1 MEGCGEEK
9 KSVSK
14 CFMARLKKNTN
25 KTLSVVIVSA
35 NTQYSGLSKSYQDG
49 LFLLSSYKM
58 FSNSLTYIYG
68 ERIVEISMGV
78 LEDVKD

>member
-1 MEGCGEEK
+1 
-9 KSVSK
+9 
-14 CFMARLKKNTN
+14 MARLKKKNTN

>member
-1 MEGCGEEK
+1 M
-9 KSVSK
+9 
-14 CFMARLKKNTN
+14 
-25 KTLSVVIVSA
+25 SA

-58 FSNSLTYIYG
+58 FSNSLTYIYE

>member
-1 MEGCGEEK
+1 
-9 KSVSK
+9 
-14 CFMARLKKNTN
+14 MARLKKNTN